1 MGGGGETGA
10 AAHTSP
16 AMTRV
21 DIGSATVQR
30 IEESYLAAYDA
41 RTFFP
46 DWDDAAAA
54 RHAAWLA
61 PHHYDPASGCLK
73 LSIHSWLVT
82 LGGRRIL
89 IDTCVGNHKPRP
101 ARPRWNR
108 METPWLQRLAAAG
121 VRPDEIDMVM
131 CTHLHADHVGWNTR
145 LENGRWVPTFANA
158 TYVFSRADY
167 EHCARLD
174 AGSAAGP
181 VNHGSFRDSVLPV
194 VEAGLARMVTGTV
207 TLDDGLKIEPAPGHT
222 PGHLALS
229 VRSRGQEALLSA
241 DAFFHPAQLAC
252 PDWVNSSDSDP
263 AVAVATRR
271 AIVECVLDR
280 DVVLGSCHFPG
291 SGLGRVHSVNGAP
304 RWLPLDAASRPG

>member
-1 MGGGGETGA
+1 
-10 AAHTSP
+10 
-16 AMTRV
+16 MTRV

-222 PGHLALS
+222 PGTVTIELESRGEQALFCGDIVHHAIQIHHPEWNS
-229 VRSRGQEALLSA
+229 FVCEDAEGARRSRRAVLAHCAASGARLL
-241 DAFFHPAQLAC
+241 P
-252 PDWVNSSDSDP
+252 
-263 AVAVATRR
+263 
-271 AIVECVLDR
+271 
-280 DVVLGSCHFPG
+280 CHM
-291 SGLGRVHSVNGAP
+291 GAP
-304 RWLPLDAASRPG
+304 FTCRIDHKGDGFLPRFEGDF